1 MKSLFDWILSRNSI
15 HASTPMASF
24 GLLIL
29 RVGIGLMMAFSHG
42 WGKLGRLGDDPI
54 KFADPFGTGP
64 AVALGLAV
72 LAEFFCALLITVGLA
87 TRAAVIP
94 LIITMLTAAL
104 IIHGDDPFGKKE
116 LALMYL
122 TPLLTLLFTGPGR
135 YSVDAF
141 LVRKPG
147 A

>member
-1 MKSLFDWILSRNSI
+1 MKNLFDWALSRNVI
-15 HASTPMASF
+15 GKSTPTTSF

-29 RVGIGLMMAFSHG
+29 RVGIGLTMAFSHG

-72 LAEFFCALLITVGLA
+72 FAEFFCALAVVLGVA

-116 LALMYL
+116 LALMYV

-141 LVRKPG
+141 LARKPG